1 MKDRPLPTPGP
12 SSYCHH
18 VVSRA
23 LVHSHI
29 SSLLASCCVQG
40 FLNMLAMMK
49 RQAAALDACGDECPE
64 DADTSA
70 RAPPPEMRA
79 RPPSMLCAATD
90 GVDVTAA
97 AAGLGPVG
105 ARMVANLAAELSPT
119 ALSLVD
125 ESDQHAGHAGA
136 KGFNGESHFA
146 LTVVSSA
153 FEGVRSLK
161 RHQMVYAAVGD
172 DMPLI
177 HALSIK
183 AMAPGEPGADESMA

>member
-1 MKDRPLPTPGP
+1 MKERPLPTPGP
-12 SSYCHH
+12 SSYHH
-18 VVSRA
+18 YLVSRA
-23 LVHSHI
+23 LVRSHG

-125 ESDQHAGHAGA
+125 ESDQHAGHAGPRA
-136 KGFNGESHFA
+136 STA
-146 LTVVSSA
+146 SRTSRLLWSA
-153 FEGVRSLK
+153 ARLMACSLK

-177 HALSIK
+177 HALRSRRWHL
-183 AMAPGEPGADESMA
+183 GAWRR